1 MHNAV
6 QFNVS
11 SAKFLLMISIDIG
24 TFVFI
29 LLFIGFNVETDVGIN
44 ESSVPIRIFGM
55 HFVLRAFKAQILCS
69 SIHLFFCEGS
79 KMTDFEVDESTVL
92 DWLYTT
98 RCL

>member
-1 MHNAV
+1 
-6 QFNVS
+6 
-11 SAKFLLMISIDIG
+11 MISIDIG

-29 LLFIGFNVETDVGIN
+29 LLFVVFKVETNVGIH
-44 ESSVPIRIFGM
+44 ESFVFGM

-69 SIHLFFCEGS
+69 SIHLFFSEGS